1 MSVNNLKLKHDYAES
16 LSQPLYI
23 PFELSSDGSER
34 VCYYSSTNRQSLKV
48 ALYKLPLHRISI
60 GAEDG
65 FVYLTTKRLVYVTAT
80 SGDVDSFL
88 IDLMLASI
96 LRFSHS
102 IKSPWFGP
110 NYWEFM
116 FFSDAGVGIA
126 SDGLPKN
133 EYFQGTIHFNNGG
146 LFDFVA
152 HFNQVITDASSNT
165 EIDEQLPRYQS

>member
-1 MSVNNLKLKHDYAES
+1 MSVNNLVFKPNYAGS
-16 LSQPLYI
+16 LGQPLYV

-34 VCYYSSTNRQSLKV
+34 ICYVSPTGRQSSKV
-48 ALYKLPLHRISI
+48 ALHQLHQHRIAI
-60 GAEDG
+60 DAEDG

-80 SGDVDSFL
+80 KGDIDSFL
-88 IDLMLASI
+88 IDFMLAPI

-102 IKSPWFGP
+102 IKAPWFGP

-133 EYFQGTIHFNNGG
+133 EYFKGSIHFNEGG
-146 LFDFVA
+146 LFDFIMP
-152 HFNQVITDASSNT
+152 FNRVVTDASSNT

>member
-1 MSVNNLKLKHDYAES
+1 MSVNNLVFKANYAEA
-16 LSQPLYI
+16 LGQPLFV
-23 PFELSSDGSER
+23 PFELSGDGSER
-34 VCYYSSTNRQSLKV
+34 VCYSSPTGRQSLKV
-48 ALYKLPLHRISI
+48 ALYQLPQHRIAI
-60 GAEDG
+60 DAEDG

-80 SGDVDSFL
+80 KGDVDSFL
-88 IDLMLASI
+88 IDIMLAPI

-133 EYFQGTIHFNNGG
+133 EYFKGTIHFNNGG
-146 LFDFVA
+146 LFDFIA
-152 HFNQVITDASSNT
+152 PLNRVITDASSNL
-165 EIDEQLPRYQS
+165 EIDEQLPRYQT